1 MKKLG
6 LEDLE
11 AEIFKDK
18 WTEFIKMKYEQKIE
32 ILTKLE
38 QNGNDLKLEKYD
50 ELCE

>member
-1 MKKLG
+1 M
-6 LEDLE
+6 E

-18 WTEFIKMKYEQKIE
+18 WTELIKMKYEQKIE